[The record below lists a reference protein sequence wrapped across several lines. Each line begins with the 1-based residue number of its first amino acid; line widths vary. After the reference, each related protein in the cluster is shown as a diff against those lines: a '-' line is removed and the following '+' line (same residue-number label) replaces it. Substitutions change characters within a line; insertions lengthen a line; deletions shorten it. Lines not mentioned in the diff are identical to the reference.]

1 MNQQELIAQAW
12 ALTEAIENAA
22 ADNDWPRAA
31 ELTQTRSP
39 LLMGLQA
46 DQPADAMVII
56 RRIQASIANNVN
68 LSLALAP
75 VLGGQI
81 IETHA
86 PPCICH
92 AFTRLHQPQ

>member
-12 ALTEAIENAA
+12 ALTEAIEIAA

-56 RRIQASIANNVN
+56 RRIQASIATIMNVAT
-68 LSLALAP
+68 SAETALMRNHRQAMN
-75 VLGGQI
+75 Q
-81 IETHA
+81 A
-86 PPCICH
+86 S
-92 AFTRLHQPQ
+92 AASRYQQAARL

>member
-56 RRIQASIANNVN
+56 RRIQASIATIMNVAA
-68 LSLALAP
+68 SA
-75 VLGGQI
+75 
-81 IETHA
+81 ETTLMRNHRQA
-86 PPCICH
+86 MNK
-92 AFTRLHQPQ
+92 ANAVSRYQQAAML